1 VRTQGVVFLLLTCS
15 LVAAVWRGWLAP
27 ERLLLDSRRSRLA
40 ASITERA
47 RLRVTTAGLP
57 GLQREVR
64 TLEAKVA
71 AMKPLATDQ
80 AAGSE
85 EHILQTLDDLAK
97 RSGVT
102 IAAFS
107 EASSANEKD
116 LKQRRVNLILE
127 GSFNGVLTFIDGL
140 VSLGRIGS
148 IIELAIKPQTKAGG
162 RPAVAATVVAEVRE
176 AAAAFARPESA
187 LESGELLDGRDPF
200 VDPGL
205 GGAASPGAANQAT
218 NTQAPAGLAAMSV
231 DDVSVTGIA
240 RAGARMTAV
249 LQGAN
254 RQTFVVHALDRLL
267 DATVAA
273 IDDAGVVFVRKT
285 SRKPEVVRKNLGKIT
300 GAVR

>member
-1 VRTQGVVFLLLTCS
+1 
-15 LVAAVWRGWLAP
+15 
-27 ERLLLDSRRSRLA
+27 
-40 ASITERA
+40 
-47 RLRVTTAGLP
+47 
-57 GLQREVR
+57 
-64 TLEAKVA
+64 
-71 AMKPLATDQ
+71 MKPLATDQ
-80 AAGSE
+80 ASGSE
-85 EHILQTLDDLAK
+85 EHILQTLDDLAR

-127 GSFNGVLTFIDGL
+127 GSFTGVLTFIDGL
-140 VSLGRIGS
+140 VSFGRIGS
-148 IIELAIKPQTKAGG
+148 IVELAIKPQMKAA

-176 AAAAFARPESA
+176 AAVALAWPERA
-187 LESGELLDGRDPF
+187 LETGELLDGRDPF

-218 NTQAPAGLAAMSV
+218 TTQAPAGLAAVSV

-240 RAGARMTAV
+240 RAGDRTTAV

-254 RQTFVVHALDRLL
+254 RQTFVVHRFDHLL
-267 DATVAA
+267 DATVTA

-285 SRKPEVVRKNLGKIT
+285 SKKPEVVRKNLGKIT